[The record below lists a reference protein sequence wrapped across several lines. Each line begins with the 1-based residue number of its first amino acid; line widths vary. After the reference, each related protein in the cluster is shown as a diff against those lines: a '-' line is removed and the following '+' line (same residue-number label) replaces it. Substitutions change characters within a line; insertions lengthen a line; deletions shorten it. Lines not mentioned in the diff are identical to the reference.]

1 MAYNNDALNLNA
13 TNPQP
18 AQQGNPQTDFSSLW
32 HGDQTPHLQ
41 APKAEAKPADKPKKV
56 EFDYQGARDAGATD
70 ADIASHMAEKTGFNL
85 QKAKQAG
92 ASDLDVIKFLA
103 PKADVTQKTQRQRQI
118 EDARNKVGK
127 ALKGVAQEAVSIAS
141 HVAAPIA
148 GLVAGVG
155 QAEANAVGLGDGKRA
170 SETFEDVQ
178 KSLSY
183 EPTSKEGKKLA
194 AVVNYIPEHVD
205 AIAKKV
211 GQGVLDK
218 TKSPALAAAADTA
231 INAIPMVIG
240 PKSIKVGGEAIED
253 MSVMAKFKGKDM
265 IVKQLEKD
273 SPQVIGDH
281 LDTLAGIFKNDGF
294 SKLADHMRTKTPE
307 EIRSDLRD
315 PDSMLFKAQEAAMKD
330 VASRNGY
337 VAKTAVENV
346 LAALRNNKMTATQAA
361 ANTIGSTVSEG
372 AQGFVAGVKKG
383 AVGGAL
389 KMSGHTWARK
399 MVDHADEAAGTK
411 ASPIAKE
418 VAAYGLQALAGHLLP
433 HVAMAEIGGAV
444 IGGLYQG
451 VKTGLKRAKE
461 EGLTS
466 WEENKASAVKRAVT
480 SERPVRP
487 QQSSL
492 REALSNQTP
501 GESAGQIG
509 LGSGMTQQQKQ
520 QRKDQM
526 VNPNQ

>member
-1 MAYNNDALNLNA
+1 MAYNNDTLNLNA

-18 AQQGNPQTDFSSLW
+18 AQPQPQIQNGVQLNQA
-32 HGDQTPHLQ
+32 QTPHLQ
-41 APKAEAKPADKPKKV
+41 APKAEAKPEDKPKKV

-118 EDARNKVGK
+118 EDASNKVGK
-127 ALKGVAQEAVSIAS
+127 AVKGVAQEAVSIAS

-148 GLVAGVG
+148 GLVAGAG
-155 QAEANAVGLGDGKRA
+155 QAEANAVGLGNGKRA
-170 SETFEDVQ
+170 SDTFEDVQ

-183 EPTSKEGKKLA
+183 EPTSKEGRKLA
-194 AVVNYIPEHVD
+194 AVANYVPEHVD

-240 PKSIKVGGEAIED
+240 PKSIKIGGTEVSE
-253 MSVMAKFKGKDM
+253 MAGTLAYKGKDM
-265 IVKQLEKD
+265 LQKQLEVD
-273 SPQVIGDH
+273 SPEMIGQH
-281 LDTLAGIFKNDGF
+281 LDTLAGVFKNTKF
-294 SKLADHMRTKTPE
+294 SDLATEMRNKSPD
-307 EIRSDLRD
+307 EIRADLRD
-315 PDSMLFKAQEAAMKD
+315 PDSKLFKAQEGAMKD

-346 LAALRNNKMTATQAA
+346 LAALRNNKMTPIQGAMHVAGATA
-361 ANTIGSTVSEG
+361 SE
-372 AQGFVAGVKKG
+372 AVQGFVAGGQKG

-399 MVDHADEAAGTK
+399 MVDHADAAAGTK
-411 ASPIAKE
+411 ASPVAKE

-433 HVAMAEIGGAV
+433 HVAMAEMGGAV

-461 EGLTS
+461 EGLTALDEARKS
-466 WEENKASAVKRAVT
+466 VTLGQVT

-492 REALSNQTP
+492 RDALSTQTP
-501 GESAGQIG
+501 GESAGQIA